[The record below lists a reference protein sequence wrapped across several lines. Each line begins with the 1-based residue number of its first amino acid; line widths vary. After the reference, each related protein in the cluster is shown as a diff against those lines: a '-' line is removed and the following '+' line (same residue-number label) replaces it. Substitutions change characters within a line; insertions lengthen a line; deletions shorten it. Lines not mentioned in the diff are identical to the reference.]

1 MKNRKTRSAMRRML
15 FTLALVL
22 VVAVASVGG
31 TIAWL
36 TDKTD
41 PVTNTFTVGD
51 INIKLYETLNPN
63 GEPNADGSNVT
74 NWQAKLIPGSKYA
87 KNPQVSVDAG
97 SEDCYL
103 FVKFEE
109 INNPSTYLT
118 YTSMLTKE
126 NSGWTK
132 VSGENDVWYRTV
144 AANASE
150 RSWYLLQGEGQTG
163 NYVNGVVTVK
173 ENIIKTGTV
182 ATDSTVVMP
191 TEAPVLKYTAYAVQ
205 QDNLT
210 VEQAWEKVKPSSA
223 SGT

>member
-51 INIKLYETLNPN
+51 INITLTETFNTDTN
-63 GEPNADGSNVT
+63 NDGT
-74 NWQAKLIPGSKYA
+74 NDAWQAKLIPGTTYDKDPVVTVKA
-87 KNPQVSVDAG
+87 H
-97 SEDCYL
+97 SEKCYL

-109 INNPSTYLT
+109 INNPSNYLE
-118 YTSMLTKE
+118 YSSNLKE
-126 NSGWTK
+126 SEWTQLDQDTNK
-132 VSGENDVWYRTV
+132 NVWYKVVESST
-144 AANASE
+144 NDQ
-150 RSWYLLQGEGQTG
+150 SWNLLAG
-163 NYVNGVVTVK
+163 NQVTVK
-173 ENIIKTGTV
+173 DTIVKSGTTGIT
-182 ATDSTVVMP
+182 APVMP
-191 TEAPVLKYTAYAVQ
+191 TNENAPQLKYTAYAIQ
-205 QDNLT
+205 FENMTDAAD
-210 VEQAWEKVKPSSA
+210 AWSKV

>member
-51 INIKLYETLNPN
+51 INITLTETFNTDTN
-63 GEPNADGSNVT
+63 NDGT
-74 NWQAKLIPGSKYA
+74 NDAWQAKLIPGTTYDKDPVVTVKA
-87 KNPQVSVDAG
+87 N
-97 SEDCYL
+97 SEKCSL

-109 INNPSTYLT
+109 INNPSNYLE
-118 YTSMLTKE
+118 YSSNLKE
-126 NSGWTK
+126 SEWTQLDQDTNK
-132 VSGENDVWYRTV
+132 NVWYKVVESST
-144 AANASE
+144 NDQ
-150 RSWYLLQGEGQTG
+150 SWNLLAG
-163 NYVNGVVTVK
+163 NQVTVK
-173 ENIIKTGTV
+173 DTIVKSGTTGIT
-182 ATDSTVVMP
+182 APVMP
-191 TEAPVLKYTAYAVQ
+191 THENAPQLKYTAYAIQ
-205 QDNLT
+205 FENMTDAAD
-210 VEQAWEKVKPSSA
+210 AWSKV

>member
-51 INIKLYETLNPN
+51 INIELTETFNTDTN
-63 GEPNADGSNVT
+63 NDGT
-74 NWQAKLIPGSKYA
+74 NDAWQAKLIPGTTYA
-87 KNPQVSVDAG
+87 KDPVVTVKAN
-97 SEDCYL
+97 SEKCYL

-109 INNPSTYLT
+109 INNPSNYLE
-118 YTSMLTKE
+118 YSSNLKE
-126 NSGWTK
+126 SEWTQLDQGTNK
-132 VSGENDVWYRTV
+132 NVWYKVVESST
-144 AANASE
+144 NDQ
-150 RSWYLLQGEGQTG
+150 SWNLLAG
-163 NYVNGVVTVK
+163 NQVTVK
-173 ENIIKTGTV
+173 DTIVKSGTTGIT
-182 ATDSTVVMP
+182 APVMP
-191 TEAPVLKYTAYAVQ
+191 TNENAPQLKYTAYAIQ
-205 QDNLT
+205 FENMTGAAD
-210 VEQAWEKVKPSSA
+210 AWSKV

>member
-51 INIKLYETLNPN
+51 INITLTETFNTDTN
-63 GEPNADGSNVT
+63 NDGT
-74 NWQAKLIPGSKYA
+74 NDAWQAKLIPGTTYDKDPVVTVKA
-87 KNPQVSVDAG
+87 N
-97 SEDCYL
+97 SEKCYL

-109 INNPSTYLT
+109 INNPSNYLE
-118 YTSMLTKE
+118 YSSNLKE
-126 NSGWTK
+126 SEWTQLDQDTNK
-132 VSGENDVWYRTV
+132 NVWYKVVESST
-144 AANASE
+144 NDQ
-150 RSWYLLQGEGQTG
+150 SWNLLAG
-163 NYVNGVVTVK
+163 NQVTVK
-173 ENIIKTGTV
+173 DTIVKSGTTGIT
-182 ATDSTVVMP
+182 APVMP
-191 TEAPVLKYTAYAVQ
+191 TNENAPQLKYTAYAIQ
-205 QDNLT
+205 FENMTDAAD
-210 VEQAWEKVKPSSA
+210 AWSKV